1 MCGIV
6 GAIAQRDVAPILL
19 EGLKRLEYR
28 GYDSAGIAVIN
39 NKGVLKRNRSVGNVA
54 KLELSMGT
62 DSFSGGVGIAHTR
75 WATHGK
81 PTVDNAHPHAYEDS
95 VAIVH
100 NGIIENHEL
109 LRETQKSNGYSF
121 SSDTDTEVIVNQIH
135 QSLSEN
141 NTLLNSVTSTL
152 SMLKGAY
159 ALAVM
164 GRDEP
169 DRLIVARRGSPIVI
183 GLGVRENFVASDV
196 HALLAVTQRFIFL
209 EDGDV
214 AEVTRDDIV
223 VYDETG
229 SKVERSEKIVPISA
243 DASGKAGYKHFMQK
257 EIFEQATAVS
267 ETLEGRIVD
276 GNIAEGGFE
285 PGVLAAISTAR
296 SISIV
301 ACGTSYHAGL
311 LAKFWFEEYA
321 GVRCSVEV
329 ASEFRYRQPVVSEQE
344 LFIAISQ
351 SGETADTLAAIRYAK
366 DLGYHSTLAIC
377 NVVES
382 SLVREASHSIVT
394 RAGPE
399 IGVAS
404 TKAFTTQLAVLMII
418 AAILTENKP
427 KGKASVAELVSQ
439 LAHLPA
445 MINEVLELEES
456 IYACASELA
465 DATHALYIGRGVMYP
480 IAMEGALKLKEIS
493 YIHAEADPAGELKH
507 GPLALVD
514 EKMPVIALAPS
525 GQLVEKL
532 KSNLEEISA
541 RGGMIFSLT
550 DNLAGLRAQH
560 RPHEIV
566 FNSGAGFLTP
576 IVYNVA
582 LQLLAYHVAVLKGSD
597 VDQPRNLAKSVT
609 VE

>member
-493 YIHAEADPAGELKH
+493 YIHAEAYPAGELKH

>member
-28 GYDSAGIAVIN
+28 GYDSAGIAVID
-39 NKGVLKRNRSVGNVA
+39 KQGVLKRNRAVGNVA
-54 KLELSMGT
+54 KLEISMGT

-95 VAIVH
+95 VTIVH

-135 QSLSEN
+135 QCLSEN
-141 NTLLNSVTSTL
+141 DTLLNAVTSTL

-223 VYDETG
+223 VYDQTG
-229 SKVERSEKIVPISA
+229 SKVERSEEIVPISA
-243 DASGKAGYKHFMQK
+243 ESSGKAGYKHFMQK

-276 GNIAEGGFE
+276 GNIAKGGFE
-285 PGVLAAISTAR
+285 PGVLAAITTAR

-329 ASEFRYRQPVVSEQE
+329 ASEFRYRQPVVPEQE

-418 AAILTENKP
+418 TAILTESKP
-427 KGKASVAELVSQ
+427 KGKASAAELVSQ

-445 MINEVLELEES
+445 MINEALELEES

-465 DATHALYIGRGVMYP
+465 DATHALYIGRGAMYP

-493 YIHAEADPAGELKH
+493 YIHAEAYPAGELKH

-525 GQLVEKL
+525 GKFVEKL

-541 RGGMIFSLT
+541 RGGRIFSLT
-550 DNLAGLRAQH
+550 DNSAGLRAQH
-560 RPHEIV
+560 RPHEII
-566 FNSGAGFLTP
+566 FNSAAGFLTP
-576 IVYNVA
+576 IVYNIA

>member
-493 YIHAEADPAGELKH
+493 YIHAEAYPAGELKH

-541 RGGMIFSLT
+541 RGRMIFSLT

>member
-6 GAIAQRDVAPILL
+6 GAIAQRDVAPILV

-28 GYDSAGIAVIN
+28 GYDSAGIAVID
-39 NKGVLKRNRSVGNVA
+39 KEGVLKRNRAVGNVA
-54 KLELSMGT
+54 KLELSMGE
-62 DSFSGGVGIAHTR
+62 DSFPGGVGIAHTR

-81 PTVDNAHPHAYEDS
+81 ATVDNAHPHAYEDR
-95 VAIVH
+95 VVIVH

-109 LRETQKSNGYSF
+109 LRETQKNNGYNF
-121 SSDTDTEVIVNQIH
+121 TSDTDSEVIVNQIH
-135 QSLSEN
+135 QCLIGN
-141 NTLLNSVTSTL
+141 QTLLGAVTLTL
-152 SMLKGAY
+152 PMLKGAY

-164 GRDEP
+164 GRSEP
-169 DRLIVARRGSPIVI
+169 DRIIVARRGSPIVI

-196 HALLAVTQRFIFL
+196 HALLAVTQRFMFL

-214 AEVTRDDIV
+214 AEVTRDSIV

-229 SKVERSEKIVPISA
+229 FKVERAEEIVQISS
-243 DASGKAGYKHFMQK
+243 DTSGKAGYKHFMQK
-257 EIFEQATAVS
+257 EIFEQATAVA

-276 GNIAEGGFE
+276 GSIVESGFE
-285 PGVLAAISTAR
+285 PGVMAAITQAR
-296 SISIV
+296 SVSIV
-301 ACGTSYHAGL
+301 ACGTSYNAGL
-311 LAKFWFEEYA
+311 MAKYWFEEYA

-329 ASEFRYRQPVVSEQE
+329 ASEFRYKRPVVPEQE

-366 DLGYHSTLAIC
+366 NLGYYSTLAIC

-382 SLVREASHSIVT
+382 SLVREASHSLVT

-404 TKAFTTQLAVLMII
+404 TKAFTTQLVVLMII
-418 AAILTENKP
+418 TSILTQHNSDRKI
-427 KGKASVAELVSQ
+427 SSTELVSQ
-439 LAHLPA
+439 LAHLPT
-445 MINEVLELEES
+445 MINETLELEGC

-465 DATHALYIGRGVMYP
+465 SSTHALYIGRGAMYP

-493 YIHAEADPAGELKH
+493 YIHAEAYPAGELKH

-514 EKMPVIALAPS
+514 EKMPVIALVP
-525 GQLVEKL
+525 GGELVEKL

-541 RGGMIFSLT
+541 RAGVIFSLT
-550 DNLAGLRAQH
+550 DNSTRLGDRHGA
-560 RPHEIV
+560 HEIIFRRDTGV
-566 FNSGAGFLTP
+566 LTP

>member
-28 GYDSAGIAVIN
+28 GYDSAGIAVLN

-81 PTVDNAHPHAYEDS
+81 PTVNNAHPHAYEDS

-493 YIHAEADPAGELKH
+493 YIHAEAYPAGELKH

>member
-28 GYDSAGIAVIN
+28 GYDSAGIAVID
-39 NKGVLKRNRSVGNVA
+39 KQGVLKRNRAVGNVA

-95 VAIVH
+95 VTIVH

-109 LRETQKSNGYSF
+109 LRKTQKSNGYSF

-135 QSLSEN
+135 QCLSEN
-141 NTLLNSVTSTL
+141 DTLLNAVTSTL

-229 SKVERSEKIVPISA
+229 SKVKRSEEIVPISTE
-243 DASGKAGYKHFMQK
+243 ASGKAGYKHFMQK

-276 GNIAEGGFE
+276 GNIARGGFE
-285 PGVLAAISTAR
+285 PGVLAAITTAR

-329 ASEFRYRQPVVSEQE
+329 ASEFRYRQPVVPEQE

-418 AAILTENKP
+418 TAILTENKP
-427 KGKASVAELVSQ
+427 NGKASAAELISQ

-445 MINEVLELEES
+445 MINEALELEES

-465 DATHALYIGRGVMYP
+465 DATHALYIGRGAMYP

-493 YIHAEADPAGELKH
+493 YIHAEAYPAGELKH

-525 GQLVEKL
+525 GKFVEKL

-550 DNLAGLRAQH
+550 DNSAGLRPQH

-576 IVYNVA
+576 IVYNIA

>member
-28 GYDSAGIAVIN
+28 GYDSAGIAVLN

-493 YIHAEADPAGELKH
+493 YIHAEAYPAGELKH

>member
-62 DSFSGGVGIAHTR
+62 DSLSGGVGIAHTR

-493 YIHAEADPAGELKH
+493 YIHAEAYPAGELKH

>member
-28 GYDSAGIAVIN
+28 GYDSAGIAVIDK
-39 NKGVLKRNRSVGNVA
+39 KGVLKRNRAVGNVA
-54 KLELSMGT
+54 KLEVSMGT

-141 NTLLNSVTSTL
+141 DTLLSSVTSTL

-229 SKVERSEKIVPISA
+229 SKVERSEEIVPISA

-276 GNIAEGGFE
+276 GNIAQGGFE
-285 PGVLAAISTAR
+285 SGVLAAISTAR

-418 AAILTENKP
+418 TAILTENKP
-427 KGKASVAELVSQ
+427 KGKASAAELVSQ

-465 DATHALYIGRGVMYP
+465 DATHALYIGRGAMYP

-493 YIHAEADPAGELKH
+493 YIHAEAYPAGELKH

-514 EKMPVIALAPS
+514 EKMPVIALAPN
-525 GQLVEKL
+525 GQFVEKL

-550 DNLAGLRAQH
+550 DNSAELRPQH
-560 RPHEIV
+560 RPHEII

-576 IVYNVA
+576 IIYNIA

>member
-28 GYDSAGIAVIN
+28 GYDSAGIAVID
-39 NKGVLKRNRSVGNVA
+39 KEGVLKRNRAVGNVA
-54 KLELSMGT
+54 KLEISMGT

-95 VAIVH
+95 VTIVH

-135 QSLSEN
+135 QCLSEN
-141 NTLLNSVTSTL
+141 DTLLNAVTSTL

-223 VYDETG
+223 VYDESG
-229 SKVERSEKIVPISA
+229 SKVERSEEIVPISA
-243 DASGKAGYKHFMQK
+243 EASGKAGYKHFMQK

-276 GNIAEGGFE
+276 GNIARGGFE
-285 PGVLAAISTAR
+285 PGVLAAITTAR

-329 ASEFRYRQPVVSEQE
+329 ASEFRYRQPVVPEQE

-418 AAILTENKP
+418 TAILTENKP
-427 KGKASVAELVSQ
+427 NGKASAAELISQ

-445 MINEVLELEES
+445 MINEALELEES

-465 DATHALYIGRGVMYP
+465 DATHALYIGRGAMYP

-493 YIHAEADPAGELKH
+493 YIHAEAYPAGELKH

-525 GQLVEKL
+525 GKFVEKL

-541 RGGMIFSLT
+541 RGGVIFSLT
-550 DNLAGLRAQH
+550 DNSAGLRAQH
-560 RPHEIV
+560 RPHEII
-566 FNSGAGFLTP
+566 FNSAAGFLTP
-576 IVYNVA
+576 IVYNIA

>member
-81 PTVDNAHPHAYEDS
+81 PTVNNAHPHAYEDS

-493 YIHAEADPAGELKH
+493 YIHAEAYPAGELKH

>member
-39 NKGVLKRNRSVGNVA
+39 NKGVLKRNRAVGNVA

-229 SKVERSEKIVPISA
+229 SKVERSEEIVPISA

-285 PGVLAAISTAR
+285 PGVLAAISAAR

-351 SGETADTLAAIRYAK
+351 SGETADTLAATRYAK

-493 YIHAEADPAGELKH
+493 YIHAEAYPAGELKH

>member
-28 GYDSAGIAVIN
+28 GYDSAGIAVIDK
-39 NKGVLKRNRSVGNVA
+39 KGVLKRNRAVGNVA

-81 PTVDNAHPHAYEDS
+81 PSVDNAHPHAYEDS

-141 NTLLNSVTSTL
+141 DTLLSSVTSTL

-214 AEVTRDDIV
+214 AEVTRDNIV
-223 VYDETG
+223 VYDDTG
-229 SKVERSEKIVPISA
+229 SKVERSEEIVQISA

-276 GNIAEGGFE
+276 GNIAQGGFE

-418 AAILTENKP
+418 TAILTENKP
-427 KGKASVAELVSQ
+427 KGKASAAELVSQ

-493 YIHAEADPAGELKH
+493 YIHAEAYPAGELKH

-514 EKMPVIALAPS
+514 EKMPVIALAPN
-525 GQLVEKL
+525 GQFVEKL

-550 DNLAGLRAQH
+550 DNSAGLRAQH

-576 IVYNVA
+576 ILYNIA

>member
-28 GYDSAGIAVIN
+28 GYDSAGIAVIDK
-39 NKGVLKRNRSVGNVA
+39 KGVLKRNRAVGNVA

-95 VAIVH
+95 VTIVH

-109 LRETQKSNGYSF
+109 LRETQKINGYSF

-135 QSLSEN
+135 QYLSEN
-141 NTLLNSVTSTL
+141 DTLLNAVTSTL

-229 SKVERSEKIVPISA
+229 SKVERSEEIVPISA
-243 DASGKAGYKHFMQK
+243 EASGKAGYKHFMQK

-276 GNIAEGGFE
+276 GNIARGGFE
-285 PGVLAAISTAR
+285 PGVLAAITTAR

-329 ASEFRYRQPVVSEQE
+329 ASEFRYRQPVVPEQE

-418 AAILTENKP
+418 TAILTESKP
-427 KGKASVAELVSQ
+427 KGKASAAELVSQ

-445 MINEVLELEES
+445 MINEALELEES

-465 DATHALYIGRGVMYP
+465 DATHALYIGRGAMYP

-493 YIHAEADPAGELKH
+493 YIHAEAYPAGELKH

-525 GQLVEKL
+525 GKFVEKL

-541 RGGMIFSLT
+541 RGVMIFSLT
-550 DNLAGLRAQH
+550 DNSAGLRPQH

-576 IVYNVA
+576 IVYNIA

>member
-28 GYDSAGIAVIN
+28 GYDSAGIAVIDK
-39 NKGVLKRNRSVGNVA
+39 KGVLKRNRAVGNVA
-54 KLELSMGT
+54 KLEVSMGT

-141 NTLLNSVTSTL
+141 DTLLSSVTSTL

-214 AEVTRDDIV
+214 AELTRDDIV

-229 SKVERSEKIVPISA
+229 SKVERSEEIVPISA

-276 GNIAEGGFE
+276 GNIAQGGFE

-418 AAILTENKP
+418 TAILTENKP
-427 KGKASVAELVSQ
+427 KGKASAAELVSQ

-445 MINEVLELEES
+445 MINEALELEES

-465 DATHALYIGRGVMYP
+465 DATHALYIGRGAMYP

-493 YIHAEADPAGELKH
+493 YIHAEAYPAGELKH

-514 EKMPVIALAPS
+514 EKMPVIALAPN
-525 GQLVEKL
+525 GQFVEKL

-550 DNLAGLRAQH
+550 DNSAELRPQH

-566 FNSGAGFLTP
+566 FNSDAGFLTP
-576 IVYNVA
+576 IIYNIA

>member
-28 GYDSAGIAVIN
+28 GYDSAGIAVID
-39 NKGVLKRNRSVGNVA
+39 KQGVLKRNRAVGNVA
-54 KLELSMGT
+54 KLEISMGT

-95 VAIVH
+95 VTIVH

-135 QSLSEN
+135 QCLSEN
-141 NTLLNSVTSTL
+141 DTLLNAVTSTL

-223 VYDETG
+223 VCDETG
-229 SKVERSEKIVPISA
+229 SKVERSEEIVPISA
-243 DASGKAGYKHFMQK
+243 EASGKAGYKHFMQK

-267 ETLEGRIVD
+267 ETLEGRIED
-276 GNIAEGGFE
+276 GNIARGGFE
-285 PGVLAAISTAR
+285 PGVLAAITTAR

-329 ASEFRYRQPVVSEQE
+329 ASEFRYRQPVVPEQE

-418 AAILTENKP
+418 TAILTENKP
-427 KGKASVAELVSQ
+427 NGKASAAELISQ

-445 MINEVLELEES
+445 MINEALELEES

-465 DATHALYIGRGVMYP
+465 DATHALYIGRGAMYP

-493 YIHAEADPAGELKH
+493 YIHAEAYPAGELKH

-525 GQLVEKL
+525 GKFVEKL

-541 RGGMIFSLT
+541 RGGVIFSLT
-550 DNLAGLRAQH
+550 DNSAGLRAQH
-560 RPHEIV
+560 RPHEII
-566 FNSGAGFLTP
+566 FNSAAGFLTP
-576 IVYNVA
+576 IVYNIA

>member
-28 GYDSAGIAVIN
+28 GYDSAGIAVIDK
-39 NKGVLKRNRSVGNVA
+39 KGVLKRNRAVGNVA

-141 NTLLNSVTSTL
+141 DTLLSSVTSTL

-214 AEVTRDDIV
+214 AELTRDDIV

-229 SKVERSEKIVPISA
+229 SKVERSEEIVPISA

-276 GNIAEGGFE
+276 GNIAQGGFE

-418 AAILTENKP
+418 TAILTENKP
-427 KGKASVAELVSQ
+427 KGKASASELVSQ

-465 DATHALYIGRGVMYP
+465 DATHALYIGRGAMYP

-493 YIHAEADPAGELKH
+493 YIHAEAYPAGELKH

-514 EKMPVIALAPS
+514 EKMPVIALAPN
-525 GQLVEKL
+525 GQFVEKL

-550 DNLAGLRAQH
+550 DNSAELRPQH
-560 RPHEIV
+560 RPHEII

-576 IVYNVA
+576 IIYNIA

>member
-382 SLVREASHSIVT
+382 SLVREASRSIVT

-493 YIHAEADPAGELKH
+493 YIHAEAYPAGELKH